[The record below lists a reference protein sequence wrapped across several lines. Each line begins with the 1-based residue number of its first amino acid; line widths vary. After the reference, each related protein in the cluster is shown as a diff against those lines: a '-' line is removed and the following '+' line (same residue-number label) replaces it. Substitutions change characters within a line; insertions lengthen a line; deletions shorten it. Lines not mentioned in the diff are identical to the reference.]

1 MKRNT
6 GPHSDLFFDRNVCAL
21 DDFLGANGEKKKYD
35 MAWYL
40 EEYKPRV
47 TRWKTGYGLYNNKD
61 VRTRLITIEKNAA
74 RTDLEPFYSEGRRMV
89 KGNRN
94 TTDGERAA
102 IHIPPNK
109 RTAHPKLPVT
119 STPPEI
125 HVDISIPKRLTFNY
139 WEEGRDDGSK
149 AMPHGAGSFELWS
162 KLLDHEPAH
171 MDELTHV
178 LIDFQSPLV
187 MDFDDSERGK
197 TLYFIARWVSP
208 TGEKGP
214 WTVVMRVIVP

>member
-1 MKRNT
+1 MRKEP
-6 GPHSDLFFDRNVCAL
+6 GIHSDLFFDKKVCAL
-21 DDFLGANGEKKKYD
+21 DDFLGDKGVKENYD
-35 MAWYL
+35 MVWYATN
-40 EEYKPRV
+40 YHPRT
-47 TRWKTGYGLYNNKD
+47 TRWRTAFGQYNNKD
-61 VRTRLITIEKNAA
+61 IRTRLITIEKNAA
-74 RTDLEPFYSEGRRMV
+74 RTDLEPVYNDGRRMV
-89 KGNRN
+89 KGNPN
-94 TTDGERAA
+94 TTDGERIA
-102 IHIPPNK
+102 IHIAPNARPK
-109 RTAHPKLPVT
+109 HPKIPVT

-125 HVDISIPKRLTFNY
+125 HVDTHIPKRLTFNY

-162 KLLDHEPAH
+162 ALLDHEPAH
-171 MDELTHV
+171 MDELTHMQ
-178 LIDFQSPLV
+178 IDFQSPLV